1 MYIYRER
8 RAQAA
13 AELVDAVV
21 HCRFE
26 ETDAEMDEVVRMR
39 IIEVRPGRDT
49 LFRPHRNVTHM
60 YISPTPKYTPP
71 TKIQLLAE
79 AVDGPAGPLLT
90 DGAVWEVVQTC
101 FINRNEVAHSRML
114 CHAAERALLRVV
126 RAVFRTTA
134 QVLLAPTAAADEQ
147 HQQHP
152 PMSPGG
158 SKHRRPEG
166 PASTSSAAPAFS
178 YGLPC
183 AVKIFA
189 FLSSQLLQG
198 FHQHSGG
205 GMGSGLSLSASA
217 SSGLGPHASHGSMSA
232 SSSSA
237 AAGGRQHRAYHES
250 TRFVCLRMLREALEV
265 AGGRT
270 LARCPSL
277 LALVRDDLCLAVLR
291 MMRGGFAV
299 EVSGEL

>member
-1 MYIYRER
+1 M
-8 RAQAA
+8 
-13 AELVDAVV
+13 
-21 HCRFE
+21 
-26 ETDAEMDEVVRMR
+26 
-39 IIEVRPGRDT
+39 
-49 LFRPHRNVTHM
+49 
-60 YISPTPKYTPP
+60 
-71 TKIQLLAE
+71 
-79 AVDGPAGPLLT
+79 DGPAGPLLT

-134 QVLLAPTAAADEQ
+134 QVLLLAPTADA
-147 HQQHP
+147 HRHP
-152 PMSPGG
+152 PASPGG
-158 SKHRRPEG
+158 GDGGKRRRPE
-166 PASTSSAAPAFS
+166 PHAHHHASAFS

-189 FLSSQLLQG
+189 FLSSQLL
-198 FHQHSGG
+198 HAGG
-205 GMGSGLSLSASA
+205 GGGGGGSSGLSLSASA
-217 SSGLGPHASHGSMSA
+217 SSGLGPANSHGSSSMSA

-250 TRFVCLRMLREALEV
+250 TRLVCLRMLREALEV
-265 AGGRT
+265 AGGPA

-291 MMRGGFAV
+291 MTRGGFAV
-299 EVSGEL
+299 EVSGPRTGPCGSMCIYVHAMVIPIYP